1 MPRDV
6 PAIDGRDKLGV
17 QRMKVASIV
26 PIVEVTP
33 KLLQFVHRLE
43 RVFKSLC
50 CLLRAN
56 PSKIARGKRGK
67 EIEAHI
73 CRGGSVGDDRFRV
86 FLKIIERK
94 EIVRGRNKSLKK
106 TPRTAR
112 SQAKSL
118 GIIRRQR
125 LQIWQP
131 WRKADPTCHRRR
143 TNPQKSKRDRNR

>member
-1 MPRDV
+1 MSRDV
-6 PAIDGRDKLGV
+6 PAFDGRDKLGD

-26 PIVEVTP
+26 PIVEMTP

-43 RVFKSLC
+43 RGFKSLC

-73 CRGGSVGDDRFRV
+73 CRGGSVGHDWVWV

-94 EIVRGRNKSLKK
+94 EIVRKGNKSLKE
-106 TPRTAR
+106 TPGTAR
-112 SQAKSL
+112 S
-118 GIIRRQR
+118 
-125 LQIWQP
+125 
-131 WRKADPTCHRRR
+131 
-143 TNPQKSKRDRNR
+143 

>member
-1 MPRDV
+1 MSRDV

-33 KLLQFVHRLE
+33 KLLQFVHGLE

-50 CLLRAN
+50 CLLRSN
-56 PSKIARGKRGK
+56 PSKIVRGKRGK

-73 CRGGSVGDDRFRV
+73 CRGGSVSHDGVRV

-94 EIVRGRNKSLKK
+94 KIVRGRNKSLKK
-106 TPRTAR
+106 MPRTTR
-112 SQAKSL
+112 SRSEE
-118 GIIRRQR
+118 
-125 LQIWQP
+125 
-131 WRKADPTCHRRR
+131 
-143 TNPQKSKRDRNR
+143 